1 MENHLTKVNI
11 DKLTSKIKYSSF
23 EEGQEGCEKLDF
35 YSNLGDAFEQSYKI
49 YGLDRISDKILK
61 ALCFIYNRKRNHPA
75 DFKEE
80 LCWYLYYWLG
90 EKIYPLVL
98 DNKIFSNI
106 INMIYNELYMSSEN
120 FIICNLPDSKIN
132 QDIFNKNKVL
142 FDYSKDYV
150 NIDLD
155 TLHGKTTCDYVYKE
169 YIRKYIKMYK
179 EAYSDCYVTKENNF
193 DCKYF
198 STLFLENQYSK
209 LSSFSCTQRDNNGV
223 ILDKPK
229 ALEDQESE
237 PDQSYR
243 QSTVTSPSPQQI
255 ASQYAD
261 LVVNQH
267 RSGQTF
273 PRPFEPTQVDD
284 TSDGGSSKTIA
295 GSVAPVLGVSSI
307 SLLLYKLTP
316 VGGYINR
323 LLGRNRN
330 MYNPAEYMDSF
341 NPYSDGMDPGGRTM
355 NISYH
360 RL

>member
-1 MENHLTKVNI
+1 MANHLTKGNI
-11 DKLTSKIKYSSF
+11 DKLTSKIMYSSF
-23 EEGQEGCEKLDF
+23 EHGQEGCEEHEF
-35 YSNLGDAFEQSYKI
+35 YSNLRGAFEQSYKI
-49 YGLDRISDKILK
+49 YDLHKISDKILK

-90 EKIYPLVL
+90 EKIYPKVQREAV
-98 DNKIFSNI
+98 FSNI
-106 INMIYNELYMSSEN
+106 IKMIYTELYSNTEN

-150 NIDLD
+150 NIYLD

-193 DCKYF
+193 DCNYF
-198 STLFLENQYSK
+198 STLFQESQYNT
-209 LSSFSCTQRDNNGV
+209 LSSFSCKDRDNFGV
-223 ILDKPK
+223 VLDKQK
-229 ALEDQESE
+229 EHEDQE
-237 PDQSYR
+237 PAPVLSYR
-243 QSTVTSPSPQQI
+243 KASFTFPSPHHI
-255 ASQYAD
+255 AERDAD
-261 LVVNQH
+261 LGTNKH
-267 RSGQTF
+267 PAGERF
-273 PRPFEPTQVDD
+273 PRPIEPIQMDD
-284 TSDGGSSKTIA
+284 TAEGGSSKTIA
-295 GSVAPVLGVSSI
+295 GSIVPVLGVSSF
-307 SLLLYKLTP
+307 SLLLYKVTP

-330 MYNPAEYMDSF
+330 VYNNIEYMDAF
-341 NPYSDGMDPGGRTM
+341 NPYNDGMVPGDRRL

-360 RL
+360 RI